1 MIQMLPNGC
10 CIPQACIHDALYL
23 YPAPKR
29 CQKKVSE
36 SQEYWKHA
44 AVTAKT
50 LRCTVAEELTEFLS
64 VTGISCGWIP
74 AQRS

>member
-1 MIQMLPNGC
+1 MMHYTYTQL
-10 CIPQACIHDALYL
+10 
-23 YPAPKR
+23 
-29 CQKKVSE
+29 QKGVRKKLSE

-44 AVTAKT
+44 AVAAKT
-50 LRCTVAEELTEFLS
+50 RRCAVVEELTELLS